1 MGRQFFKNVDFSVTY
16 PLKGV
21 QVTFGD
27 SFFVGQCEV
36 FVCLGF
42 GHFILFVYF
51 FPWPR
56 SSKGPRMGRQFFKN
70 VDFSVTYP
78 LKGVQVTFGDSFF
91 VGQCEVFVCLGFGHF
106 ILFVY
111 FFPWPRS
118 SKGPRMGRQFFK
130 NVDFSVTYP
139 LKGVQVTFG
148 DSFFVGQCEVFVCL
162 GFGHFILFV
171 YFFPWPR
178 SSKGPRMGR
187 QFFKNVDFSV
197 TYPLKGVQVT
207 FGDSFFVGQC
217 EVFVCLG
224 FGHFILFVYFF
235 PWPRS
240 SKGPRMGRQFFKN
253 VDFSVTYPLKG
264 VQVTFGDSFFVG
276 QCEVF
281 VCLGFGH
288 FILFVYFFP
297 WPRSSK
303 GPRMGRQFFKNVDF
317 SVTYP
322 LKGVQVTFGDSF
334 FVGQCEVFVC
344 LGFGHFIL
352 FVYFFPWPRSSK
364 GPRMG
369 RQFFKNVDFSV
380 TYPLKGVQVTF
391 GDSFFV
397 GQCEVFVCLG
407 FGHFILFV
415 YFFPWP
421 RSSKG
426 PRMGRQFFKNVDFS
440 VTYPLKGVQV
450 TFGDSFFVGQCEVFV
465 CLGFGHFILFVYF
478 FPWPRSSK
486 GPRMGRQFFKNVD
499 FSVTY
504 PLKGV
509 QVTFGD
515 SFFVGQCEVFVCLG
529 FGHFILFVYFFP
541 WPRSSKGPR
550 MGRQFFKNVD
560 FSVTYPLKGVQVTFG
575 DSFFVGQCEVFVC
588 LGFGHFIL
596 FVYFFPWPRSSKGPR
611 MGRQFFKNVDFSV
624 TYPLKGVQVT
634 FGDSFFVGQ
643 CEVFVCLGFGHFIL
657 FVYFF
662 PWPRSSKG
670 PRMGRQFFKNVD
682 FSVTYPLKGV
692 QVTFGDSFFVGQC
705 EVFVCL
711 GFGHFIL
718 FVYFFPWPRSSKGP
732 RMGRQFFKNVDFSVT
747 YPLKGVQVTFGDSFF
762 VGQCEVFVCLG
773 FGHFILFVYF
783 FPWPRSSK
791 GPRMGRQFFKNVDF
805 SVTYPLKGVQV
816 TFGDSFFVGQCEV
829 FVCLGF
835 GHFIL
840 FVYFFRWPRS
850 SKGPRMGR
858 QFFKN
863 VDFSVTYPLK
873 GVQVTFGDSFF
884 VGQCEVFV
892 CLGFGHF
899 ILIVYFF
906 PWPRSSKGPRM
917 GRQFFKNVDFSV
929 TYPLKGVQVTFGDS
943 FFVGQCE
950 VFVCLGFGH
959 FILFVYFFPW
969 PRSSKGPRM
978 GRQFFKNV
986 DFSVTYPLKGVQVT
1000 FGDSFFV
1007 GQCEVF
1013 VCLGFGHFIL
1023 FVYFF
1028 RWPRSSKGPRM
1039 GRQFFKNVDFSV
1051 TYPLKGVQ
1059 VTFGDSFFVGQ
1070 CEVFV
1075 CLGFGHFIL
1084 FVYFFPWPRSSK
1096 GPRMGR
1102 QFFKNVDFSVTYP
1115 LKGVQV
1121 TFGDS
1126 FFVGQCEV
1134 FVCLGFGHFI
1144 LFVYFFPW
1152 PRSSKGPRMGSQ
1164 FFKNVDFS
1172 VTYPLKGVQVT
1183 FGDSFFVGQCEVF
1196 VCLGFGHFIL
1206 IVYFFPWPRSSKGPR
1221 MGRQFFKNVDIS
1233 VTYPFKGV
1241 QVTFGNSFFVGQCEV
1256 FVCLGFGHFILFV
1269 YFFPWPRS
1277 SKGPRMGRQ
1286 FFKNVD
1292 FSVTYP
1298 LKGVQVTF
1306 GDSFFVGQ
1314 CEVFVYLIFGHFIL
1328 FVYFFRWPRSS
1339 KGPRMGRQFFKN
1351 VDFSVTYPLKG
1362 VQVTF
1367 GDSFF
1372 VGQCEVFVCLGFGHF
1387 ILFVYFF
1394 PWLRSSK
1401 GPRMGRQF
1409 FKNVDFSVTYPLK
1422 GVQVTFGDSFYQ

>member
-1 MGRQFFKNVDFSVTY
+1 MGRQFFKNVDFSVTNPLKGLQVTFGDSFFVGQCEVFVCLGFGHFILFVYFFPWPRSSKGPRMGRQIFKNVDFSVTYPLKGVQVTFGDSFFVGQCEVFVCLGFGHFILFVYFFPWPRSSKGLRMGRQFFKNVDFSVTYPLKGVQVTFGDSFFVGQCEVFVCLGFGHFILFVYFFPWPRSSKGPRMGRQFFKDVDFSVTYPLKGVQVTFGDSFFVGQCEVFVCLGFGHFILFVYFFPWPRSSKGPRMGRQFFKYDYFSVTY

-426 PRMGRQFFKNVDFS
+426 PRMGRQFFKYDYFS

-718 FVYFFPWPRSSKGP
+718 FVYFFPWPRSSKGL
-732 RMGRQFFKNVDFSVT
+732 RMGRQFFKYVDFSVT
-747 YPLKGVQVTFGDSFF
+747 YPLK
-762 VGQCEVFVCLG
+762 
-773 FGHFILFVYF
+773 
-783 FPWPRSSK
+783 R
-791 GPRMGRQFFKNVDF
+791 
-805 SVTYPLKGVQV
+805 
-816 TFGDSFFVGQCEV
+816 
-829 FVCLGF
+829 
-835 GHFIL
+835 
-840 FVYFFRWPRS
+840 
-850 SKGPRMGR
+850 
-858 QFFKN
+858 
-863 VDFSVTYPLK
+863 
-873 GVQVTFGDSFF
+873 
-884 VGQCEVFV
+884 
-892 CLGFGHF
+892 
-899 ILIVYFF
+899 
-906 PWPRSSKGPRM
+906 
-917 GRQFFKNVDFSV
+917 
-929 TYPLKGVQVTFGDS
+929 
-943 FFVGQCE
+943 
-950 VFVCLGFGH
+950 
-959 FILFVYFFPW
+959 
-969 PRSSKGPRM
+969 
-978 GRQFFKNV
+978 
-986 DFSVTYPLKGVQVT
+986 
-1000 FGDSFFV
+1000 
-1007 GQCEVF
+1007 
-1013 VCLGFGHFIL
+1013 
-1023 FVYFF
+1023 
-1028 RWPRSSKGPRM
+1028 
-1039 GRQFFKNVDFSV
+1039 
-1051 TYPLKGVQ
+1051 
-1059 VTFGDSFFVGQ
+1059 
-1070 CEVFV
+1070 
-1075 CLGFGHFIL
+1075 
-1084 FVYFFPWPRSSK
+1084 
-1096 GPRMGR
+1096 
-1102 QFFKNVDFSVTYP
+1102 
-1115 LKGVQV
+1115 
-1121 TFGDS
+1121 
-1126 FFVGQCEV
+1126 
-1134 FVCLGFGHFI
+1134 
-1144 LFVYFFPW
+1144 
-1152 PRSSKGPRMGSQ
+1152 
-1164 FFKNVDFS
+1164 
-1172 VTYPLKGVQVT
+1172 
-1183 FGDSFFVGQCEVF
+1183 
-1196 VCLGFGHFIL
+1196 
-1206 IVYFFPWPRSSKGPR
+1206 
-1221 MGRQFFKNVDIS
+1221 
-1233 VTYPFKGV
+1233 
-1241 QVTFGNSFFVGQCEV
+1241 
-1256 FVCLGFGHFILFV
+1256 
-1269 YFFPWPRS
+1269 
-1277 SKGPRMGRQ
+1277 
-1286 FFKNVD
+1286 
-1292 FSVTYP
+1292 
-1298 LKGVQVTF
+1298 VQVTF

-1314 CEVFVYLIFGHFIL
+1314 CEVFVYL
-1328 FVYFFRWPRSS
+1328 
-1339 KGPRMGRQFFKN
+1339 
-1351 VDFSVTYPLKG
+1351 
-1362 VQVTF
+1362 
-1367 GDSFF
+1367 
-1372 VGQCEVFVCLGFGHF
+1372 
-1387 ILFVYFF
+1387 
-1394 PWLRSSK
+1394 
-1401 GPRMGRQF
+1401 
-1409 FKNVDFSVTYPLK
+1409 
-1422 GVQVTFGDSFYQ
+1422 